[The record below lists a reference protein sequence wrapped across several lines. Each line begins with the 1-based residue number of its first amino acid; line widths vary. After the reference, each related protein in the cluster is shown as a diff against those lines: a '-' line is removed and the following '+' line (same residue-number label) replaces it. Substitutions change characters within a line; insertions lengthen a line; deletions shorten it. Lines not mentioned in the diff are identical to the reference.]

1 MGKTDLRIDAYIA
14 KSADFARPIL
24 THIREVVHA
33 TCPDVEETIK
43 WSMPHFDYKG
53 AMMCSMASFK
63 GHCTFGFWK
72 GSLVLDGNVESD
84 EKAMG
89 QFGRI
94 TSVDDLPS
102 KKVLAGYIRKAMKL
116 NDEGVPSPTRSK
128 AATEARSIDLPEDFA
143 SALQEN
149 AAAYETFEKFTPG
162 RRKEYIEWITT
173 AKTDETRQRR
183 METAL
188 EWIAEGKS
196 KNWKYEKC

>member
-1 MGKTDLRIDAYIA
+1 MGKTDLRVDAYIA

-24 THIREVVHA
+24 NHLREVVHA
-33 TCPDVEETIK
+33 ACPDVEETMK

-72 GSLVLDGNVESD
+72 GSLVLDGNVEAD

-94 TSVDDLPS
+94 TSLDDLPS
-102 KKVLAGYIRKAMKL
+102 KKVLTGYIKKAMKL
-116 NDEGVPSPTRSK
+116 NDDGIPSPTRSK
-128 AATEARSIDLPEDFA
+128 PKGDAKPIELPDDFA

-149 AAAYETFEKFTPG
+149 AAAAETFEKFPPG

-183 METAL
+183 METAV